1 MSHIDDLHEN
11 YNNAVNKLSEAINMY
26 AEVVSENIRNLKDKN
41 ERVTFLKNMKAP
53 PSIKIL
59 KKVNEIAIEREDYET
74 CEALE
79 EYTKSRGLK
88 L

>member
-1 MSHIDDLHEN
+1 
-11 YNNAVNKLSEAINMY
+11 
-26 AEVVSENIRNLKDKN
+26 
-41 ERVTFLKNMKAP
+41 MKAP

-74 CEALE
+74 CEALA
-79 EYTKSRGLK
+79 EYTKARGLE